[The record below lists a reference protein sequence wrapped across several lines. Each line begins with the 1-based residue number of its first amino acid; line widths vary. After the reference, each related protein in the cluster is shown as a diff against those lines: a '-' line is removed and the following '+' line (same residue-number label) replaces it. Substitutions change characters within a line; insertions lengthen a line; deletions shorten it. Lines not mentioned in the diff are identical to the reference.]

1 MTKRIAIVHK
11 ERCNPQGCGG
21 YLCMKV
27 CPSNRMGLK
36 CKEIDIDGKIKI
48 NEELCTSGCSI
59 CAQKCPFDAI
69 KMINLPEKLTDQPI
83 HRYGQNKFVLYN
95 LPTPRFGMILGL
107 VGRNGMGK
115 STAVKILARTIQPNL
130 GKYEDTAGVSFSKIL
145 DYFKGSEAQTF
156 FQQLHDGKIRTVYK
170 PQHVDSL
177 RTTTGTVREVLKKVD
192 QRNSFEETVKLLDLH
207 SIIDSDITTL
217 SGGELQRVAIAMT
230 ALKKAELYI
239 FDEPTS
245 YLDIKQRLNM
255 AYYLTTLVN
264 EKNAVMVVEH
274 DLVILDYL
282 TDLINILYGEEGGYG
297 IVSHPKNSKEGIN
310 QYLEG
315 YMPDENMRFRDH
327 SITFDIKPPAT
338 QHKTPEL
345 ATWDNITKEL
355 GQFKLHAHGGTLH
368 KQEVIGV
375 LGENGTGKTTFIN
388 ILAGIMPQDSGVIQS
403 TNMTSSTMKIAHK
416 PQYIEATDEIVMTL
430 LGPNFQKYQS
440 QIRRL
445 NIQQLMLRKL
455 SELSGGELQRVM
467 IAATLCKE
475 ADLYLFDEPSAY
487 LDSEQRIE
495 AAKTIKEA
503 MNQREKTAVVVD
515 HDLLF
520 VDYLSDKI
528 IVLQG
533 TPGRTGTVHGPY
545 EMEEGMNKFLSSV
558 GITLRRDPHSKRPRM
573 NKKDSQLDK
582 DQKAK
587 GKYYYG

>member
-1 MTKRIAIVHK
+1 M
-11 ERCNPQGCGG
+11 Q
-21 YLCMKV
+21 
-27 CPSNRMGLK
+27 
-36 CKEIDIDGKIKI
+36 
-48 NEELCTSGCSI
+48 
-59 CAQKCPFDAI
+59 
-69 KMINLPEKLTDQPI
+69 
-83 HRYGQNKFVLYN
+83 
-95 LPTPRFGMILGL
+95 
-107 VGRNGMGK
+107 
-115 STAVKILARTIQPNL
+115 
-130 GKYEDTAGVSFSKIL
+130 
-145 DYFKGSEAQTF
+145 
-156 FQQLHDGKIRTVYK
+156 
-170 PQHVDSL
+170 
-177 RTTTGTVREVLKKVD
+177 
-192 QRNSFEETVKLLDLH
+192 
-207 SIIDSDITTL
+207 
-217 SGGELQRVAIAMT
+217 
-230 ALKKAELYI
+230 
-239 FDEPTS
+239 DE
-245 YLDIKQRLNM
+245 
-255 AYYLTTLVN
+255 
-264 EKNAVMVVEH
+264 
-274 DLVILDYL
+274 
-282 TDLINILYGEEGGYG
+282 
-297 IVSHPKNSKEGIN
+297 
-310 QYLEG
+310 
-315 YMPDENMRFRDH
+315 
-327 SITFDIKPPAT
+327 
-338 QHKTPEL
+338 
-345 ATWDNITKEL
+345 NITKDL

-388 ILAGIMPQDSGVIQS
+388 ILAGILPQDKGTITTDLGYGTRDMGNGITTYMNSGK
-403 TNMTSSTMKIAHK
+403 MKIAHK
-416 PQYIEATDEIVMTL
+416 PQYIEATEEIVMTV

-467 IAATLCKE
+467 IGATLCKE

-558 GITLRRDPHSKRPRM
+558 EITLRRDPHSKRPRM